1 MKISNANPN
10 SVASTKISGQSSLE
24 QQKID
29 NNKKQ
34 SGAGNI
40 GSSAQVEVSQDARQI
55 QKAMDLA
62 RVDDG
67 VDSEKVARLQKLVD
81 SGAYKVDAQAIADRL
96 VDEHFKMPT

>member
-29 NNKKQ
+29 NKRDAT
-34 SGAGNI
+34 AGTI
-40 GSSAQVEVSQDARQI
+40 GSSAQVEVSEGARQI

-62 RVDDG
+62 KVDDG
-67 VDSEKVARLQKLVD
+67 VDAEKVARLQQLID
-81 SGAYKVDAQAIADRL
+81 SGNYKVDAQAIADRL